1 MRNIVLIMGLMAC
14 ASLQAQG
21 VGSNNKIDLS
31 GQWRFSQGDAPTYED
46 EVKLPGSMLTN
57 GKGMMSVP
65 IRNGREVFTILP
77 SISILIWR
85 NIARRKCWRMG
96 SIASREP

>member
-1 MRNIVLIMGLMAC
+1 MRNIILIMGLMAC

-57 GKGMMSVP
+57 VP